1 MSETVKIWMKE
12 FISEKKDIDKE
23 IEEVKGT
30 IDNEELWKRGSKDK
44 EEADMHQDNIN
55 ELKEYLDWLEDRKEN
70 YETVYEDEQ
79 GIELD

>member
-12 FISEKKDIDKE
+12 FISEKKDIDEE
-23 IEEVKGT
+23 IKQVQGT

-55 ELKEYLDWLEDRKEN
+55 ELKEYLDWLLDRKEN
-70 YETVYEDEQ
+70 YGE
-79 GIELD
+79 